1 MYLQFDFK
9 PLCWCAISPFH
20 AKWANYAD
28 EFIHFVPLE
37 VSRCVIKSS
46 IVGLLWWFQLP
57 TLLYWIEL
65 WSILVFILPD
75 WSKQFQSCFLWVFIH
90 EDFIPVDL
98 YQHHQVAPFQKYLT
112 VTDRCF
118 MRFFP
123 THQFLIA
130 DPCFAKN
137 STFRYRS
144 WQYCACARDA
154 TSSVLPRCI
163 KIKHFFYQ
171 FRKLIHSWIWQAKC

>member
-1 MYLQFDFK
+1 MSLLKNNLFKIHLSSEIFFNWNLVSSVWFLK
-9 PLCWCAISPFH
+9 PLCCAISPFH

-112 VTDRCF
+112 VKWLLLS
-118 MRFFP
+118 
-123 THQFLIA
+123 HLE
-130 DPCFAKN
+130 AKDQEWVGEA
-137 STFRYRS
+137 S
-144 WQYCACARDA
+144 
-154 TSSVLPRCI
+154 
-163 KIKHFFYQ
+163 KM
-171 FRKLIHSWIWQAKC
+171 

>member
-1 MYLQFDFK
+1 MSLLKNNLFKIHLSSEIFFLVSEILYLQFDFK

-75 WSKQFQSCFLWVFIH
+75 WSKQFQSCFLAIATDVQCSFIH

-112 VTDRCF
+112 VKWLLLS
-118 MRFFP
+118 
-123 THQFLIA
+123 HLE
-130 DPCFAKN
+130 AKDQEWVGEA
-137 STFRYRS
+137 S
-144 WQYCACARDA
+144 
-154 TSSVLPRCI
+154 
-163 KIKHFFYQ
+163 KM
-171 FRKLIHSWIWQAKC
+171 

>member
-1 MYLQFDFK
+1 MSLLKNNLFLKSTSEIFFLVSEILYLQFDFK

-65 WSILVFILPD
+65 WSIFILQD

-112 VTDRCF
+112 VKWLLLLS
-118 MRFFP
+118 
-123 THQFLIA
+123 HLE
-130 DPCFAKN
+130 AKDQQ
-137 STFRYRS
+137 
-144 WQYCACARDA
+144 WVGGEA
-154 TSSVLPRCI
+154 RCI
-163 KIKHFFYQ
+163 GEF
-171 FRKLIHSWIWQAKC
+171 HSL